1 MIKDRYHGNDLIRI
15 AIIIG
20 DFLLLNL
27 LVYLCLEQFDDKTPD
42 YFMDHNAVVF
52 MVANFAMLVAEYFFN
67 TIAYHRRL
75 SAIDLLRRVFM
86 LSATQSALM
95 FFLLRSISRGG
106 GFFKFMYYFA
116 GFLFIGLLLARL
128 IERGIILYLRSK
140 GKNTQSILF
149 VGNDPANLMLYH
161 DMLENSSAGTYVKGY
176 YADEPIE
183 NAPEQFVHLGNLQQL
198 NAQMEEDKDKTNLG
212 IDLLFCCLSHDE
224 SAFINRVIHFCDN
237 HVVHFYYVPR
247 MSGNLHLRLIP
258 ELYGDVTL
266 FTNRREPLTFIE
278 NKFLKRTFDIVV
290 SALTCLVLLP
300 FLPIVALII
309 KLQSPGPLFFVQNR
323 TGLNGHTFKCYKFR
337 SMHVNNQADTLQATK
352 DDPRK
357 FPFGEFMRKTN
368 IDEFPQFFNVLKGD
382 MSIVGPRPHMMLHT
396 EMYGKLI
403 DKYMVRHFCRPGITG
418 WAQVTGFRG
427 ETKELWQMEERI
439 RRDIWY
445 LENWTFWLD
454 LKIIFKTAISILIPD
469 KKAY

>member
-42 YFMDHNAVVF
+42 YFMDHNAVVV

-128 IERGIILYLRSK
+128 IERGIILYLRAK

-183 NAPEQFVHLGNLQQL
+183 NAPAQFVHLGNLQQL
-198 NAQMEEDKDKTNLG
+198 NAQMEEDRDKTNLG

-309 KLQSPGPLFFVQNR
+309 KMQSPGPLFFVQNR

-454 LKIIFKTAISILIPD
+454 LKIILKTALTIIRPD

>member
-1 MIKDRYHGNDLIRI
+1 MKKDRYHGNDLIRI

-27 LVYLCLEQFDDKTPD
+27 LVYLCLEQFDEKTPD
-42 YFMDHNAVVF
+42 YFMDHNAVVI
-52 MVANFAMLVAEYFFN
+52 MVANFAMMVAEYFFN

-116 GFLFIGLLLARL
+116 GFLFIGLLLVRI
-128 IERGIILYLRSK
+128 IERGIILYLRAK

-198 NAQMEEDKDKTNLG
+198 NAKMEEDQDKTNLG

-300 FLPIVALII
+300 FLPIIALII
-309 KLQSPGPLFFVQNR
+309 KMQSPGPLFFVQNR

>member
-1 MIKDRYHGNDLIRI
+1 MKKDRYHGNDLIRI

-42 YFMDHNAVVF
+42 YFMDHNAVVV

-116 GFLFIGLLLARL
+116 GFLFIALLLARL
-128 IERGIILYLRSK
+128 IERGIILYLPAK

-300 FLPIVALII
+300 FLPIIALII
-309 KLQSPGPLFFVQNR
+309 KMQSPGPLFFVQNR

-396 EMYGKLI
+396 EIYGKLI

-454 LKIIFKTAISILIPD
+454 LKIILKTALTIIRPD

>member
-27 LVYLCLEQFDDKTPD
+27 LVFLCLGQFDEKTPD
-42 YFMDHNAVVF
+42 YFMDHNAVVV

-95 FFLLRSISRGG
+95 FFLLRSISHGG

-116 GFLFIGLLLARL
+116 GFLFIALLLARL
-128 IERGIILYLRSK
+128 IERGIILYLRAK

-212 IDLLFCCLSHDE
+212 IDLVFCCLSHDE
-224 SAFINRVIHFCDN
+224 SEFINRVIHFCDN

-290 SALTCLVLLP
+290 SALTCLMLLP
-300 FLPIVALII
+300 FLPIIALII
-309 KLQSPGPLFFVQNR
+309 KMQSPGPLFFVQNR

-445 LENWTFWLD
+445 VENWTFWLD
-454 LKIIFKTAISILIPD
+454 LKIILKTALSIIRPD
-469 KKAY
+469 KQAY

>member
-1 MIKDRYHGNDLIRI
+1 MKKDRYHGNDLIRI

-42 YFMDHNAVVF
+42 YFMDHNAVVV

-116 GFLFIGLLLARL
+116 GFLFIALLLARL
-128 IERGIILYLRSK
+128 IERGIILYLRAK

-198 NAQMEEDKDKTNLG
+198 NVQMEEDKDKTNLG

-300 FLPIVALII
+300 FLPIIALII
-309 KLQSPGPLFFVQNR
+309 KMQSPGPLFFVQNR

-454 LKIIFKTAISILIPD
+454 LKIILKTALTIIRPD